1 MSVHRD
7 LSRAAPTSARTPGH
21 DGGHPPNPGHDG
33 GTPQTPGARRLSRR
47 AQAALP
53 LSAVA
58 EGMVVRRLR
67 VRPADVVFVKGVIEA
82 SEGLAGVF
90 AEQGGDLLLAGS
102 PEREGELVELL
113 ADLTAELSTSG
124 GGP

>member
-1 MSVHRD
+1 
-7 LSRAAPTSARTPGH
+7 
-21 DGGHPPNPGHDG
+21 
-33 GTPQTPGARRLSRR
+33 
-47 AQAALP
+47 
-53 LSAVA
+53 
-58 EGMVVRRLR
+58 MVVRRLQ

-113 ADLTAELSTSG
+113 SDLEAELSCTSSSKG
-124 GGP
+124 RGT

>member
-1 MSVHRD
+1 
-7 LSRAAPTSARTPGH
+7 
-21 DGGHPPNPGHDG
+21 
-33 GTPQTPGARRLSRR
+33 
-47 AQAALP
+47 
-53 LSAVA
+53 
-58 EGMVVRRLR
+58 MVVRRLQ

-113 ADLTAELSTSG
+113 SDLEAELSCTSSSKRRG
-124 GGP
+124 T